1 MIDNETKE
9 RIIAAAKI
17 EEVVGDF
24 VKLHRSG
31 ANLKGLCP
39 FHEEKTPSFMVSPS
53 KNICKCFGCGKGG
66 TPINFI
72 MEKEHL
78 TFPEALRYLA
88 DKYHIEIKEKEL
100 TSEEMKAQSM
110 RESMMQ
116 VNKFAAEYFVNT
128 LWNTD
133 EGQSVGLS
141 YLRGRGISDAM
152 IKKFKIGYCPDRYTA
167 FYDEAIK
174 SGFDPKVLTEVGLCS
189 KGEKHTTDRFRG
201 RVIFPVH
208 SISGREVAFGGRA
221 LKTDERTAKYVNSPE
236 SLIYHKSNELY
247 GIYFAKN
254 EIVKKDNV
262 YLVEGYTD
270 VTSLHQSGIE
280 NVVASSGTSLTYGQI
295 NMIHRFTSNITVLY
309 DGDSAGIKA
318 SLRGIDMLLEQNM
331 NVKVLLLPDGEDP
344 DSFARS
350 RNASELIEYMEKN
363 QKDFIKFKLELAQK
377 ETENDP
383 TKRSNLI
390 NDILRSISFI
400 PTKEI
405 KRSVYIQD
413 CARYFEMEEKTL
425 TEILDHYKKERE
437 KGNSEEQTSKK
448 MEDEITKNLDKKN
461 IPFTYLQERELLK
474 YIINFAL
481 VPIEFITPDEVIKVS
496 VVEYVAYMKEN
507 GIISFSYD
515 LHNKIWD
522 FILESESG
530 DLRNNF
536 LNHPDKEIRD
546 YIFSLVE
553 DKYEIHKKN
562 VEITPEQL
570 SLKLS
575 FIMPQLVHGLELR
588 IVEGRLKEVKNS
600 ISIASRVP
608 GADEQ
613 VLELM
618 NEQTKLHTKKKQ
630 VEEDLKKYKRRRLE
644 V

>member
-9 RIIAAAKI
+9 RILAAAKI

-31 ANLKGLCP
+31 SNLKGLCP

-66 TPINFI
+66 TPVNFI

-116 VNKFAAEYFVNT
+116 VNKFAAEYFVKT

-133 EGQSVGLS
+133 EGKSVGLS
-141 YLRGRGISDAM
+141 YLRSRGITDEM
-152 IKKFKIGYCPDRYTA
+152 IKKFKIGYCPDRYSA
-167 FYDEAIK
+167 FYEEAVK
-174 SGFDPKVLTEVGLCS
+174 SGFDPKVLTEVGLCT

-221 LKTDERTAKYVNSPE
+221 LKMDEKTAKYVNSPE

-270 VTSLHQSGIE
+270 VTSMHQSGIE

-350 RNASELIEYMEKN
+350 RNASELMEYMEKN
-363 QKDFIKFKLELAQK
+363 QKDFIAFKCELALA
-377 ETENDP
+377 EAGNDP
-383 TKRSNLI
+383 IKRSNLI
-390 NDILRSISFI
+390 NDILRSISVI
-400 PTKEI
+400 PDEI

-413 CARYFEMEEKTL
+413 CQTRFGIKLETL
-425 TEILDHYKKERE
+425 TQSVKTIIAEKNQNAKPQVSIEDVAPKKEV
-437 KGNSEEQTSKK
+437 
-448 MEDEITKNLDKKN
+448 
-461 IPFTYLQERELLK
+461 PYTYLQERELLK
-474 YIINFAL
+474 HIINYAL
-481 VPIEFITPDEVIKVS
+481 VPIEFVTPDEVIQVP
-496 VVEYVAYMKEN
+496 VVEYVAFMKEN
-507 GIISFSYD
+507 GIISFSYE

-522 FILESESG
+522 YIIESETP
-530 DLRNNF
+530 DIRNAF
-536 LNHPDKEIRD
+536 LNHSDKEIQD
-546 YIFSLVE
+546 YTFALVE
-553 DKYEIHKKN
+553 DKYEIHKEN
-562 VEITPEQL
+562 VEITPDQL

-575 FIMPQLVHGLELR
+575 SIIPQLVYGLELR
-588 IVEGRLKEVKNS
+588 IVEEKLKEVKNS
-600 ISIASRVP
+600 IAIASKVA
-608 GADEQ
+608 GADDQIISLLKEQ
-613 VLELM
+613 SEL
-618 NEQTKLHTKKKQ
+618 NAKKKQ
-630 VEEDLKKYKRRRLE
+630 VAADLANCKLKRLE

>member
-9 RIIAAAKI
+9 RILAAAKI

-31 ANLKGLCP
+31 SNLKGLCP

-66 TPINFI
+66 TPVNFI

-133 EGQSVGLS
+133 EGKSVGLS
-141 YLRGRGISDAM
+141 YLRSRGITDEM
-152 IKKFKIGYCPDRYTA
+152 IKKFKIGYCPDRYSA
-167 FYDEAIK
+167 FYDTAVK

-221 LKTDERTAKYVNSPE
+221 LKMDDKTAKYVNSPE

-270 VTSLHQSGIE
+270 VTSMHQSGIE

-318 SLRGIDMLLEQNM
+318 SLRGIDMLLEHNM

-350 RNASELIEYMEKN
+350 RNASDLLEYMEKN
-363 QKDFIKFKLELAQK
+363 QKDFIAFKCELALK
-377 ETENDP
+377 EAGDDP
-383 TKRSNLI
+383 IKRSNLI
-390 NDILRSISFI
+390 NDILRSISVI
-400 PTKEI
+400 PDEI

-413 CARYFEMEEKTL
+413 CQTRFGLKLETL
-425 TEILDHYKKERE
+425 TQ
-437 KGNSEEQTSKK
+437 SV
-448 MEDEITKNLDKKN
+448 KN
-461 IPFTYLQERELLK
+461 IIAEKNQNAKLPKTTIEKPQQKEVPYTYLQERELLK
-474 YIINFAL
+474 HVINYAL
-481 VPIEFITPDEVIKVS
+481 VPIEFVTPDEVIKVP
-496 VVEYVAYMKEN
+496 VVEYVAFMKEN
-507 GIISFSYD
+507 GIIAFSYD
-515 LHNKIWD
+515 IHNKIWD
-522 FILESESG
+522 YILDSETQ
-530 DLRNNF
+530 DLRNAF
-536 LNHPDKEIRD
+536 LNHSDKEIQD
-546 YIFSLVE
+546 YTFSLVE
-553 DKYEIHKKN
+553 DKYEIHKEN
-562 VEITPEQL
+562 VNYNPEQL

-575 FIMPQLVHGLELR
+575 SIIPQLVYGLELR
-588 IVEGRLKEVKNS
+588 MVEEKLKEVKNS

-613 VLELM
+613 VLALMKEQSEL
-618 NEQTKLHTKKKQ
+618 NAKKKQ
-630 VEEDLKKYKRRRLE
+630 VSADLANCKLKRLE

>member
-9 RIIAAAKI
+9 RILAAAKI

-31 ANLKGLCP
+31 SNLKGLCP

-66 TPINFI
+66 TPVNFI

-116 VNKFAAEYFVNT
+116 VNKFAAEYFVKT

-133 EGQSVGLS
+133 EGKSVGLS
-141 YLRGRGISDAM
+141 YLRSRGITDEM
-152 IKKFKIGYCPDRYTA
+152 IKKFKIGYCPDRYSA
-167 FYDEAIK
+167 FYEEAVK
-174 SGFDPKVLTEVGLCS
+174 SGFDPKVLTEVGLCT

-221 LKTDERTAKYVNSPE
+221 LKMDEKTAKYVNSPE

-270 VTSLHQSGIE
+270 VTSMHQSGIE

-350 RNASELIEYMEKN
+350 RNASELMEYMEKN
-363 QKDFIKFKLELAQK
+363 QKDFIAFKCELALA
-377 ETENDP
+377 EAGGDP
-383 TKRSNLI
+383 IKRSNLI
-390 NDILRSISFI
+390 NDILRSISVI
-400 PTKEI
+400 PDEI

-413 CARYFEMEEKTL
+413 CQTRFGIKLETL
-425 TEILDHYKKERE
+425 TQSVKKIIAEKNQNAKPQASIEDVAPKKEV
-437 KGNSEEQTSKK
+437 
-448 MEDEITKNLDKKN
+448 
-461 IPFTYLQERELLK
+461 PYTYLQERELLK
-474 YIINFAL
+474 HIINYAL
-481 VPIEFITPDEVIKVS
+481 VPIEFVTPDEVIQVP
-496 VVEYVAYMKEN
+496 VVEYVAFMKEN
-507 GIISFSYD
+507 GIISFSYE

-522 FILESESG
+522 YILESETP
-530 DLRNNF
+530 DIRNAF
-536 LNHPDKEIRD
+536 LNHSDKEIQD
-546 YIFSLVE
+546 YTFALVE
-553 DKYEIHKKN
+553 DKYEIHKEN
-562 VEITPEQL
+562 VEITPDQL

-575 FIMPQLVHGLELR
+575 SIIPQLVYGLELR
-588 IVEGRLKEVKNS
+588 IVEEKLKEVKNS
-600 ISIASRVP
+600 IAIASKVA
-608 GADEQ
+608 GADDQIISLLKEQ
-613 VLELM
+613 NEL
-618 NEQTKLHTKKKQ
+618 NTKKKQ
-630 VEEDLKKYKRRRLE
+630 VTADLANCKLKRLE

>member
-9 RIIAAAKI
+9 RILAAAKI

-24 VKLHRSG
+24 VRLHRSG
-31 ANLKGLCP
+31 SNLKGLCP

-66 TPINFI
+66 TPVNFI

-133 EGQSVGLS
+133 EGKSVGLS
-141 YLRGRGISDAM
+141 YLRSRGISDEM
-152 IKKFKIGYCPDRYTA
+152 IKKFKIGYCPDRYSA
-167 FYDEAIK
+167 FYDTAVK

-221 LKTDERTAKYVNSPE
+221 LKMDDKTAKYVNSPE

-270 VTSLHQSGIE
+270 VTSMHQSGIE

-350 RNASELIEYMEKN
+350 RNASDLLEYMEKN
-363 QKDFIKFKLELAQK
+363 QKDFIAFKCELALK
-377 ETENDP
+377 EAGDDP
-383 TKRSNLI
+383 IKRSNLI
-390 NDILRSISFI
+390 NDILRSISVI
-400 PTKEI
+400 PDEI

-413 CARYFEMEEKTL
+413 CQTRFGIKLETL
-425 TEILDHYKKERE
+425 TQSVKKIITE
-437 KGNSEEQTSKK
+437 KNQNAKVPSTQIEKPQQKEV
-448 MEDEITKNLDKKN
+448 
-461 IPFTYLQERELLK
+461 PYTYLQERELLK
-474 YIINFAL
+474 HVINYAL
-481 VPIEFITPDEVIKVS
+481 VPIEFVTPDEVIKVP
-496 VVEYVAYMKEN
+496 VVEYVAFMKEN
-507 GIISFSYD
+507 GIIAFSYD
-515 LHNKIWD
+515 IHNKIWD
-522 FILESESG
+522 YILESETH
-530 DLRNNF
+530 DIRNAF
-536 LNHPDKEIRD
+536 LNHANKEIQD
-546 YIFSLVE
+546 YTFSLVE
-553 DKYEIHKKN
+553 DKYEIHKEN
-562 VEITPEQL
+562 VDYSPEQL

-575 FIMPQLVHGLELR
+575 SIIPQLVYGLELR
-588 IVEGRLKEVKNS
+588 MVEEKLKEVKNS
-600 ISIASRVP
+600 IAIASKVP
-608 GADEQ
+608 GADDQVIALLKEQ
-613 VLELM
+613 SEL
-618 NEQTKLHTKKKQ
+618 NAKKKQ
-630 VEEDLKKYKRRRLE
+630 VSADLANCKLKRLE

>member
-31 ANLKGLCP
+31 SNLKGLCP

-66 TPINFI
+66 TPVNFI

-116 VNKFAAEYFVNT
+116 VNKFAAEYFVKT

-133 EGQSVGLS
+133 EGKSVGLS
-141 YLRGRGISDAM
+141 YLRSRGITDEM
-152 IKKFKIGYCPDRYTA
+152 IKKFKIGYCPDRYSA
-167 FYDEAIK
+167 FYDEAVK
-174 SGFDPKVLTEVGLCS
+174 SGFDPKVLTEVGLCT

-221 LKTDERTAKYVNSPE
+221 LKMDEKTAKYVNSPE

-262 YLVEGYTD
+262 YLLEGYTD
-270 VTSLHQSGIE
+270 VTSIHQSRIE
-280 NVVASSGTSLTYGQI
+280 HVVASSGTSLTYGQI

-309 DGDSAGIKA
+309 DGDSAGLKA

-350 RNASELIEYMEKN
+350 RNASDLMEYMEKN
-363 QKDFIKFKLELAQK
+363 QKDFIAFKCELALA
-377 ETENDP
+377 EAGNDP
-383 TKRSNLI
+383 IKRSNLI
-390 NDILRSISFI
+390 NDILRSISVI
-400 PTKEI
+400 PDEI

-413 CARYFEMEEKTL
+413 CQTRFGIKLETL
-425 TEILDHYKKERE
+425 TQSVKKIITE
-437 KGNSEEQTSKK
+437 KNQNAKPQASLEENTPKK
-448 MEDEITKNLDKKN
+448 DVPYT
-461 IPFTYLQERELLK
+461 FLQERELLK
-474 YIINFAL
+474 HIINYAL
-481 VPIEFITPDEVIKVS
+481 VPIEFVTPDEVIKVP
-496 VVEYVAYMKEN
+496 VVEYVAFMKEN
-507 GIISFSYD
+507 GIISFTYD
-515 LHNKIWD
+515 LHNKIWEY
-522 FILESESG
+522 ILESETP
-530 DLRNNF
+530 DLRNAF
-536 LNHPDKEIRD
+536 LNHSDKEIQD
-546 YIFSLVE
+546 YTFSLIE
-553 DKYEIHKKN
+553 DKYEIHKEN
-562 VEITPEQL
+562 IEITPEQL

-575 FIMPQLVHGLELR
+575 SIIPQLVFGLELR
-588 IVEGRLKEVKNS
+588 IVEGRLKEIKNS

-613 VLELM
+613 ILALMKEQSEL
-618 NEQTKLHTKKKQ
+618 NAKKKK
-630 VEEDLKKYKRRRLE
+630 VAADLANCKLKR
-644 V
+644 

>member
-9 RIIAAAKI
+9 RILAAAKI

-31 ANLKGLCP
+31 SNLKGLCP

-66 TPINFI
+66 TPVNFI

-133 EGQSVGLS
+133 EGKSVGLS
-141 YLRGRGISDAM
+141 YLRSRGITDEM
-152 IKKFKIGYCPDRYTA
+152 IKKFKIGYCPDRYSA
-167 FYDEAIK
+167 FYDTAVK

-189 KGEKHTTDRFRG
+189 KGERHTTDRFRG

-221 LKTDERTAKYVNSPE
+221 LKMDEKTAKYVNSPE

-270 VTSLHQSGIE
+270 VTSMHQSGIE

-350 RNASELIEYMEKN
+350 RNASELMEYMEKN
-363 QKDFIKFKLELAQK
+363 QKDFIAFKCELAL
-377 ETENDP
+377 EEAGNDP
-383 TKRSNLI
+383 IKRSNLI
-390 NDILRSISFI
+390 NDILRSISVI
-400 PTKEI
+400 PDEI

-413 CARYFEMEEKTL
+413 CQTRFGLKLETL
-425 TEILDHYKKERE
+425 TQ
-437 KGNSEEQTSKK
+437 SV
-448 MEDEITKNLDKKN
+448 KN
-461 IPFTYLQERELLK
+461 IIAEKNQNAKLPKTTIERPQQKEVPYTYLQERELLK
-474 YIINFAL
+474 HVINYAL
-481 VPIEFITPDEVIKVS
+481 VPIEFVTPDEVIKVP
-496 VVEYVAYMKEN
+496 VVEYVAFMKEN
-507 GIISFSYD
+507 GIIAFSYD
-515 LHNKIWD
+515 IHNKIWD
-522 FILESESG
+522 YILDSETQ
-530 DLRNNF
+530 DLRNAF
-536 LNHPDKEIRD
+536 LNHSDKEIQD
-546 YIFSLVE
+546 YTFSLVE
-553 DKYEIHKKN
+553 DKYEIHKEN
-562 VEITPEQL
+562 VNYNPEQL

-575 FIMPQLVHGLELR
+575 SIIPQLVYGLELR
-588 IVEGRLKEVKNS
+588 MVEEKLKEVKNS

-613 VLELM
+613 VLALMKEQSEL
-618 NEQTKLHTKKKQ
+618 NAKKKQ
-630 VEEDLKKYKRRRLE
+630 VSADLANCKLKRLE

>member
-31 ANLKGLCP
+31 SNLKGLCP

-66 TPINFI
+66 TPVNFI

-133 EGQSVGLS
+133 EGKSVGLS
-141 YLRGRGISDAM
+141 YLRSRGITDEM

-167 FYDEAIK
+167 FYDEAVK
-174 SGFDPKVLTEVGLCS
+174 SGFDPKVLVQVGLCS
-189 KGEKHTTDRFRG
+189 QGERHTTDRFRG

-221 LKTDERTAKYVNSPE
+221 LKMDEKTAKYVNSPE

-247 GIYFAKN
+247 GIYYAKN

-270 VTSLHQSGIE
+270 VTSMHQSGIE

-350 RNASELIEYMEKN
+350 RNASDLLEYMEKN
-363 QKDFIKFKLELAQK
+363 QKDFIAFKCELAL
-377 ETENDP
+377 EEAGNDP
-383 TKRSNLI
+383 IKRSNLI
-390 NDILRSISFI
+390 NDILRSISVI
-400 PTKEI
+400 PDEI

-413 CARYFEMEEKTL
+413 CQTRFGIKLETL
-425 TEILDHYKKERE
+425 TQ
-437 KGNSEEQTSKK
+437 GV
-448 MEDEITKNLDKKN
+448 KN
-461 IPFTYLQERELLK
+461 IILEKNQNVKPQASIEDKAPKKDVPYTYLQERELLK
-474 YIINFAL
+474 HIINYAL
-481 VPIEFITPDEVIKVS
+481 VPIEFITPDEVIQVS
-496 VVEYVAYMKEN
+496 VIEYVAFMLEN
-507 GIISFSYD
+507 GIISFSYA
-515 LHNKIWD
+515 LHNKIWEY
-522 FILESESG
+522 ILESSSG
-530 DLRNNF
+530 DLRNEF
-536 LNHPDKEIRD
+536 LNHSDKEIQD
-546 YIFSLVE
+546 YTFSLVE
-553 DKYEIHKKN
+553 DKYEIHRET
-562 VEITPEQL
+562 VDYTPEQL

-575 FIMPQLVHGLELR
+575 SIMPQLVHGLELR
-588 IVEGRLKEVKNS
+588 IIEEKLKEIKNS

-608 GADEQ
+608 GADDQVVALMKEQ
-613 VLELM
+613 SEL
-618 NEQTKLHTKKKQ
+618 NAKKKQ
-630 VEEDLKKYKRRRLE
+630 VTAELAKCKQKRLE

>member
-31 ANLKGLCP
+31 SNLKGLCP

-66 TPINFI
+66 TPVNFI

-116 VNKFAAEYFVNT
+116 VNKFAAEYFVKT

-133 EGQSVGLS
+133 EGKSVGLS
-141 YLRGRGISDAM
+141 YLRSRGITDEM
-152 IKKFKIGYCPDRYTA
+152 IKKFKIGYCPDRFTA
-167 FYDEAIK
+167 FYDTAVK
-174 SGFDPKVLTEVGLCS
+174 SGFDPKVLTEVGLCT

-221 LKTDERTAKYVNSPE
+221 LKMDEKTAKYVNSPE

-270 VTSLHQSGIE
+270 VTSMHQSGIE

-350 RNASELIEYMEKN
+350 RNASELMEYMEKN
-363 QKDFIKFKLELAQK
+363 QKDFIAFKCELALA
-377 ETENDP
+377 EAGNDP
-383 TKRSNLI
+383 IKRSNLI
-390 NDILRSISFI
+390 NDILRSISVI
-400 PTKEI
+400 PDEI

-413 CARYFEMEEKTL
+413 CQTRFGIKLETL
-425 TEILDHYKKERE
+425 TQSVKTIIAEKNQNAKPQVSIEDVAPKKEV
-437 KGNSEEQTSKK
+437 
-448 MEDEITKNLDKKN
+448 
-461 IPFTYLQERELLK
+461 PYTYLQERELLK
-474 YIINFAL
+474 HIINYAL
-481 VPIEFITPDEVIKVS
+481 VPIEFVTPDEVIQVP
-496 VVEYVAYMKEN
+496 VVEYVAFMKEN
-507 GIISFSYD
+507 GIISFSYE

-522 FILESESG
+522 YIIESETP
-530 DLRNNF
+530 DIRNAF
-536 LNHPDKEIRD
+536 LNHSDKEIQD
-546 YIFSLVE
+546 YTFALVE
-553 DKYEIHKKN
+553 DKYEIHKEN
-562 VEITPEQL
+562 VEITPDQL

-575 FIMPQLVHGLELR
+575 SIIPQLVYGLELR
-588 IVEGRLKEVKNS
+588 IVEEKLKEVKNS
-600 ISIASRVP
+600 IAIASKVA
-608 GADEQ
+608 GADDQIISLLKEQ
-613 VLELM
+613 SEL
-618 NEQTKLHTKKKQ
+618 NAKKKQ
-630 VEEDLKKYKRRRLE
+630 VTADLANCKLKRLE

>member
-31 ANLKGLCP
+31 SNLKGLCP

-66 TPINFI
+66 TPVNFI

-133 EGQSVGLS
+133 EGKSVGLS
-141 YLRGRGISDAM
+141 YLRSRGITDEM
-152 IKKFKIGYCPDRYTA
+152 IKKFKIGYCPDRYSA
-167 FYDEAIK
+167 FYDTAVK

-221 LKTDERTAKYVNSPE
+221 LKMDDKTAKYVNSPE

-270 VTSLHQSGIE
+270 VTSMHQSGIE

-350 RNASELIEYMEKN
+350 RNASELMEYMEKN
-363 QKDFIKFKLELAQK
+363 QKDFIAFKCELALA
-377 ETENDP
+377 EAGNDP
-383 TKRSNLI
+383 IKRSNLI
-390 NDILRSISFI
+390 NDILRSISVI
-400 PTKEI
+400 PDEI

-413 CARYFEMEEKTL
+413 CQTRFGIKLETL
-425 TEILDHYKKERE
+425 TQSVKKIITE
-437 KGNSEEQTSKK
+437 KNQNAKVPSTQIEKPQQKEV
-448 MEDEITKNLDKKN
+448 
-461 IPFTYLQERELLK
+461 PYTYLQERELLK
-474 YIINFAL
+474 HVINYAL
-481 VPIEFITPDEVIKVS
+481 VPIEFVTPDEVIKVP
-496 VVEYVAYMKEN
+496 VVEYVAFMKEN
-507 GIISFSYD
+507 GIIAFSYD
-515 LHNKIWD
+515 IHNKIWD
-522 FILESESG
+522 YILESETH
-530 DLRNNF
+530 DIRNAF
-536 LNHPDKEIRD
+536 LNHANKEIQD
-546 YIFSLVE
+546 YTFSLVE
-553 DKYEIHKKN
+553 DKYEIHKEN
-562 VEITPEQL
+562 VDYSPEQL

-575 FIMPQLVHGLELR
+575 SIIPQLVYGLELR
-588 IVEGRLKEVKNS
+588 MVEEKLKEVKNS
-600 ISIASRVP
+600 IAIASKVP
-608 GADEQ
+608 GADDQVIALLKEQ
-613 VLELM
+613 SEL
-618 NEQTKLHTKKKQ
+618 NAKKKQ
-630 VEEDLKKYKRRRLE
+630 VSADLANCKLKRLE

>member
-9 RIIAAAKI
+9 RILAAAKI

-24 VKLHRSG
+24 VRLHRSG
-31 ANLKGLCP
+31 SNLKGLCP

-66 TPINFI
+66 TPVNFI

-116 VNKFAAEYFVNT
+116 VNKFAAEYFVKT

-133 EGQSVGLS
+133 EGKSVGLS
-141 YLRGRGISDAM
+141 YLRSRGITDEM
-152 IKKFKIGYCPDRYTA
+152 IKKFKIGYCPDRYSA
-167 FYDEAIK
+167 FYEEAVK
-174 SGFDPKVLTEVGLCS
+174 SGFDPKVLTEVGLCT

-221 LKTDERTAKYVNSPE
+221 LKMDEKTAKYVNSPE

-270 VTSLHQSGIE
+270 VTSMHQSGIE

-350 RNASELIEYMEKN
+350 RNASELMEYMEKN
-363 QKDFIKFKLELAQK
+363 QKDFIAFKCELALA
-377 ETENDP
+377 EAGNDP
-383 TKRSNLI
+383 IKRSNLI
-390 NDILRSISFI
+390 NDILRSISVI
-400 PTKEI
+400 PDEI

-413 CARYFEMEEKTL
+413 CQTRFGIKLETL
-425 TEILDHYKKERE
+425 TQSVKKIIAEKNQNAKPQASIEDVAPKKEV
-437 KGNSEEQTSKK
+437 
-448 MEDEITKNLDKKN
+448 
-461 IPFTYLQERELLK
+461 PYTYLQERELLK
-474 YIINFAL
+474 HIINYAL
-481 VPIEFITPDEVIKVS
+481 VPIEFVTPDEVIQVP
-496 VVEYVAYMKEN
+496 VVEYVAFMKEN
-507 GIISFSYD
+507 GIISFSYE

-522 FILESESG
+522 YIIESETP
-530 DLRNNF
+530 DIRNAF
-536 LNHPDKEIRD
+536 LNHSDKEIQD
-546 YIFSLVE
+546 YTFALVE
-553 DKYEIHKKN
+553 DKYEIHKEN
-562 VEITPEQL
+562 VEITPDQL

-575 FIMPQLVHGLELR
+575 SIIPQLVYGLELR
-588 IVEGRLKEVKNS
+588 IVEEKLKEVKNS
-600 ISIASRVP
+600 IAIASKVA
-608 GADEQ
+608 GADDQIISLLKEQ
-613 VLELM
+613 SEL
-618 NEQTKLHTKKKQ
+618 NAKKKQ
-630 VEEDLKKYKRRRLE
+630 VTADLANCKLKRLE

>member
-9 RIIAAAKI
+9 RILAAAKI

-31 ANLKGLCP
+31 SNLKGLCP

-66 TPINFI
+66 TPVNFI

-88 DKYHIEIKEKEL
+88 EKYHIEIKEKEL

-133 EGQSVGLS
+133 EGKSVGLS
-141 YLRGRGISDAM
+141 YLRSRGITDEM
-152 IKKFKIGYCPDRYTA
+152 IKKFKIGYCPDRYSA
-167 FYDEAIK
+167 FYDTAVK

-189 KGEKHTTDRFRG
+189 KGERHTTDRFRG

-221 LKTDERTAKYVNSPE
+221 LKMDEKTAKYVNSPE

-270 VTSLHQSGIE
+270 VTSMHQSGIE
-280 NVVASSGTSLTYGQI
+280 NVVASSGTSLTHGQI

-350 RNASELIEYMEKN
+350 RNASELMEYMEKN
-363 QKDFIKFKLELAQK
+363 QKDFIAFKCELAL
-377 ETENDP
+377 EEAGNDP
-383 TKRSNLI
+383 IKRSNLI
-390 NDILRSISFI
+390 NDILRSISVI
-400 PTKEI
+400 PDEI

-413 CARYFEMEEKTL
+413 CQTRFGLKLETL
-425 TEILDHYKKERE
+425 TQ
-437 KGNSEEQTSKK
+437 SV
-448 MEDEITKNLDKKN
+448 KN
-461 IPFTYLQERELLK
+461 IIAEKNQNAKLPKTTIERPQQKEVPYTYLQERELLK
-474 YIINFAL
+474 HVINYAL
-481 VPIEFITPDEVIKVS
+481 VPIEFVTPDEVIKVP
-496 VVEYVAYMKEN
+496 VVEYVAFMKEN
-507 GIISFSYD
+507 GIIAFSYD
-515 LHNKIWD
+515 IHNKIWD
-522 FILESESG
+522 YILDSETQ
-530 DLRNNF
+530 DLRNAF
-536 LNHPDKEIRD
+536 LNHSDKEIQD
-546 YIFSLVE
+546 YTFSLVE
-553 DKYEIHKKN
+553 DKYEIHKEN
-562 VEITPEQL
+562 VNYNPEQL

-575 FIMPQLVHGLELR
+575 SIIPQLVYGLELR
-588 IVEGRLKEVKNS
+588 MVEEKLKEVKNS

-613 VLELM
+613 VLALMKEQSEL
-618 NEQTKLHTKKKQ
+618 NAKKKQ
-630 VEEDLKKYKRRRLE
+630 VSADLANCKLKRLE

>member
-9 RIIAAAKI
+9 RILAAAKI

-31 ANLKGLCP
+31 SNLKGLCP

-66 TPINFI
+66 TPVNFI

-133 EGQSVGLS
+133 EGKSVGLS
-141 YLRGRGISDAM
+141 YLRSRGITDEM
-152 IKKFKIGYCPDRYTA
+152 IKKFKIGYCPDRYSA
-167 FYDEAIK
+167 FYDTAVK

-189 KGEKHTTDRFRG
+189 KGERHTTDRFRG

-221 LKTDERTAKYVNSPE
+221 LKMDEKTAKYVNSPE

-270 VTSLHQSGIE
+270 VTSMHQSGIE

-350 RNASELIEYMEKN
+350 RNASELMEYMEKN
-363 QKDFIKFKLELAQK
+363 QKDFIAFKCELAL
-377 ETENDP
+377 EEAGNDP
-383 TKRSNLI
+383 IKRSNLI
-390 NDILRSISFI
+390 NDILRSISVI
-400 PTKEI
+400 PDEI

-413 CARYFEMEEKTL
+413 CQTRFGLKLETL
-425 TEILDHYKKERE
+425 TQ
-437 KGNSEEQTSKK
+437 SV
-448 MEDEITKNLDKKN
+448 KN
-461 IPFTYLQERELLK
+461 IIAEKNQNAKLPKTTIERPQQKEVPYTYLQERELLK
-474 YIINFAL
+474 HVINYAL
-481 VPIEFITPDEVIKVS
+481 VPIEFVTPDEVIKVP
-496 VVEYVAYMKEN
+496 VVEYVAFMKEN

-515 LHNKIWD
+515 IHNKIWD
-522 FILESESG
+522 YILDSETQ
-530 DLRNNF
+530 DLRNAF
-536 LNHPDKEIRD
+536 LNHSDKEIQD
-546 YIFSLVE
+546 YTFSLVE
-553 DKYEIHKKN
+553 DKYEIHKEN
-562 VEITPEQL
+562 VNYNPEQL

-575 FIMPQLVHGLELR
+575 SIIPQLVYGLELR
-588 IVEGRLKEVKNS
+588 MVEEKLKEVKNS

-613 VLELM
+613 VLALMKEQSEL
-618 NEQTKLHTKKKQ
+618 NAKKKQ
-630 VEEDLKKYKRRRLE
+630 VSADLANCKLKRLE

>member
-9 RIIAAAKI
+9 RILAAAKI

-31 ANLKGLCP
+31 SNLKGLCP

-66 TPINFI
+66 TPVNFI

-116 VNKFAAEYFVNT
+116 VNKFAAEYFVKT

-133 EGQSVGLS
+133 EGKSVGLS
-141 YLRGRGISDAM
+141 YLRSRGITDEM
-152 IKKFKIGYCPDRYTA
+152 IKKFKIGYCPDRYSA
-167 FYDEAIK
+167 FYEEAVK
-174 SGFDPKVLTEVGLCS
+174 SGFDPKVLTEVGLCT

-221 LKTDERTAKYVNSPE
+221 LKMDEKTAKYVNSPE

-270 VTSLHQSGIE
+270 VTSMHQSGIE

-350 RNASELIEYMEKN
+350 RNASELMEYMEKN
-363 QKDFIKFKLELAQK
+363 QKDFIAFKCELALS
-377 ETENDP
+377 EAGGDP
-383 TKRSNLI
+383 IKRSNLI
-390 NDILRSISFI
+390 NDILRSISVI
-400 PTKEI
+400 PDEI

-413 CARYFEMEEKTL
+413 CQTRFGIKLETL
-425 TEILDHYKKERE
+425 TQSVKTIIAEKNQNAKPQVSIEDVALKKEV
-437 KGNSEEQTSKK
+437 
-448 MEDEITKNLDKKN
+448 
-461 IPFTYLQERELLK
+461 PYTYLQERELLK
-474 YIINFAL
+474 HIINYAL
-481 VPIEFITPDEVIKVS
+481 VPIEFVTPDEVIQVP
-496 VVEYVAYMKEN
+496 VVEYVAFMKEN
-507 GIISFSYD
+507 GIISFSYE

-522 FILESESG
+522 YIIESETP
-530 DLRNNF
+530 DIRNAF
-536 LNHPDKEIRD
+536 LNHSDKEIQD
-546 YIFSLVE
+546 YTFALVE
-553 DKYEIHKKN
+553 DKYEIHKEN
-562 VEITPEQL
+562 VEITPDQL

-575 FIMPQLVHGLELR
+575 SIIPQLVYGLELR
-588 IVEGRLKEVKNS
+588 IVEEKLKEVKNS
-600 ISIASRVP
+600 IAIASKVA
-608 GADEQ
+608 GADDQIISLLKEQ
-613 VLELM
+613 SEL
-618 NEQTKLHTKKKQ
+618 NAKKKQ
-630 VEEDLKKYKRRRLE
+630 VAADLANCKLKRLE

>member
-31 ANLKGLCP
+31 SNLKGLCP

-66 TPINFI
+66 TPVNFI

-133 EGQSVGLS
+133 EGKSVGLS
-141 YLRGRGISDAM
+141 YLRSRGITDEM
-152 IKKFKIGYCPDRYTA
+152 IKKFKIGYCPDRYSA
-167 FYDEAIK
+167 FYDTAVK

-189 KGEKHTTDRFRG
+189 KGERHTTDRFRG

-221 LKTDERTAKYVNSPE
+221 LKMDEKTAKYVNSPE

-254 EIVKKDNV
+254 AIVKKDNV

-270 VTSLHQSGIE
+270 VTSMHQSGIE

-350 RNASELIEYMEKN
+350 RNASELMEYMEKN
-363 QKDFIKFKLELAQK
+363 QKDFIAFKCELAL
-377 ETENDP
+377 EEAGNDP
-383 TKRSNLI
+383 IKRSNLI
-390 NDILRSISFI
+390 NDILRSISVI
-400 PTKEI
+400 PDEI

-413 CARYFEMEEKTL
+413 CQTRFGLKLETL
-425 TEILDHYKKERE
+425 TQ
-437 KGNSEEQTSKK
+437 SV
-448 MEDEITKNLDKKN
+448 KN
-461 IPFTYLQERELLK
+461 IIAEKNQNAKLPKTTIEKPQQKEVPYTYLQERELLK
-474 YIINFAL
+474 HVINYAL
-481 VPIEFITPDEVIKVS
+481 VPIEFVTPDEVIKVP
-496 VVEYVAYMKEN
+496 VVEYVAFMKEN
-507 GIISFSYD
+507 GIIAFSYD
-515 LHNKIWD
+515 IHNKIWD
-522 FILESESG
+522 YILDSETQ
-530 DLRNNF
+530 DLRNAF
-536 LNHPDKEIRD
+536 LNHSDKEIQD
-546 YIFSLVE
+546 YTFSLVE
-553 DKYEIHKKN
+553 DKYEIHKEN
-562 VEITPEQL
+562 VNYNPEQL

-575 FIMPQLVHGLELR
+575 SIIPQLVYGLELR
-588 IVEGRLKEVKNS
+588 MVEEKLKEVKNS

-613 VLELM
+613 VLALMKEQSEL
-618 NEQTKLHTKKKQ
+618 NAKKKQ
-630 VEEDLKKYKRRRLE
+630 VSADLANCKLKRLE

>member
-9 RIIAAAKI
+9 RILAAAKI

-31 ANLKGLCP
+31 SNLKGLCP

-66 TPINFI
+66 TPVNFI

-116 VNKFAAEYFVNT
+116 VNKFAAEYFVKT

-133 EGQSVGLS
+133 EGKSVGLS
-141 YLRGRGISDAM
+141 YLRSRGITDEM
-152 IKKFKIGYCPDRYTA
+152 IKKFKIGYCPDRYSA
-167 FYDEAIK
+167 FYEEAVK
-174 SGFDPKVLTEVGLCS
+174 SGFDPKVLTEVGLCT

-221 LKTDERTAKYVNSPE
+221 LKMDEKTAKYVNSPE

-270 VTSLHQSGIE
+270 VTSMHQSGIE

-350 RNASELIEYMEKN
+350 RNASELMEYMEKN
-363 QKDFIKFKLELAQK
+363 QKDFIAFKCELALA
-377 ETENDP
+377 EAGNDP
-383 TKRSNLI
+383 IKRSNLI
-390 NDILRSISFI
+390 NDILRSISVI
-400 PTKEI
+400 PDEI

-413 CARYFEMEEKTL
+413 CQTRFGIKLETL
-425 TEILDHYKKERE
+425 TQSVKKIIAEKNQNAKPQASIEDVAPKKEV
-437 KGNSEEQTSKK
+437 
-448 MEDEITKNLDKKN
+448 
-461 IPFTYLQERELLK
+461 PYTYLQERELLK
-474 YIINFAL
+474 HIINYAL
-481 VPIEFITPDEVIKVS
+481 VPIEFVTPDEVIQVP
-496 VVEYVAYMKEN
+496 VVEYVAFMKEN
-507 GIISFSYD
+507 GIISFSYE

-522 FILESESG
+522 YIIESETP
-530 DLRNNF
+530 DIRNAF
-536 LNHPDKEIRD
+536 LNHSDKEIQD
-546 YIFSLVE
+546 YTFALVE
-553 DKYEIHKKN
+553 DKYEIHKEN
-562 VEITPEQL
+562 VEITPDQL

-575 FIMPQLVHGLELR
+575 SIIPQLVYGLELR
-588 IVEGRLKEVKNS
+588 IVEEKLKEVKNS
-600 ISIASRVP
+600 IAIASKVA
-608 GADEQ
+608 GADDQIISLLKEQ
-613 VLELM
+613 SEL
-618 NEQTKLHTKKKQ
+618 NAKKKQ
-630 VEEDLKKYKRRRLE
+630 VTADLANCKLKRLE

>member
-31 ANLKGLCP
+31 SNLKGLCP

-66 TPINFI
+66 TPVNFI

-116 VNKFAAEYFVNT
+116 VNKFAAEYFVKT

-133 EGQSVGLS
+133 EGKSVGLS
-141 YLRGRGISDAM
+141 YLRSRGITDEM
-152 IKKFKIGYCPDRYTA
+152 IKKFKIGYCPDRYSA
-167 FYDEAIK
+167 FYEEAVK
-174 SGFDPKVLTEVGLCS
+174 SGFDPKVLTEVGLCT

-221 LKTDERTAKYVNSPE
+221 LKMDEKTAKYVNSPE

-270 VTSLHQSGIE
+270 VTSMHQSGIE

-350 RNASELIEYMEKN
+350 RNASELMEYMEKN
-363 QKDFIKFKLELAQK
+363 QKDFIAFKCELALA
-377 ETENDP
+377 EAGNDP
-383 TKRSNLI
+383 IKRSNLI
-390 NDILRSISFI
+390 NDILRSISVI
-400 PTKEI
+400 PDEI

-413 CARYFEMEEKTL
+413 CQTRFGIKLETL
-425 TEILDHYKKERE
+425 TQSVKTIIAEKNQNAKPQVSIEDVAPKKEV
-437 KGNSEEQTSKK
+437 
-448 MEDEITKNLDKKN
+448 
-461 IPFTYLQERELLK
+461 PYTYLQERELLK
-474 YIINFAL
+474 HIINYAL
-481 VPIEFITPDEVIKVS
+481 VPIEFVTPDEVIQVP
-496 VVEYVAYMKEN
+496 VVEYVAFMKEN
-507 GIISFSYD
+507 GIISFSYE

-522 FILESESG
+522 YIIESETP
-530 DLRNNF
+530 DIRNAF
-536 LNHPDKEIRD
+536 LNHSDKEIQD
-546 YIFSLVE
+546 YTFALVE
-553 DKYEIHKKN
+553 DKYEIHKEN
-562 VEITPEQL
+562 VEITPDQL

-575 FIMPQLVHGLELR
+575 SIIPQLVYGLELR
-588 IVEGRLKEVKNS
+588 IVEEKLKEVKNS
-600 ISIASRVP
+600 IAIASKVA
-608 GADEQ
+608 GADDQIISLLKEQ
-613 VLELM
+613 SEL
-618 NEQTKLHTKKKQ
+618 NAKKKQ
-630 VEEDLKKYKRRRLE
+630 VTADLANCKLKRLE

>member
-9 RIIAAAKI
+9 RILAAAKI

-31 ANLKGLCP
+31 SNLKGLCP

-66 TPINFI
+66 TPVNFI

-116 VNKFAAEYFVNT
+116 VNKFAAEYFVKT

-133 EGQSVGLS
+133 EGKSVGLS
-141 YLRGRGISDAM
+141 YLRSRGITDEM
-152 IKKFKIGYCPDRYTA
+152 IKKFKIGYCPDKYSA
-167 FYDEAIK
+167 FYDEAVK

-189 KGEKHTTDRFRG
+189 KGEKYTTDRFRG

-221 LKTDERTAKYVNSPE
+221 LKMDEKTAKYVNSPE

-270 VTSLHQSGIE
+270 VTSMHQSGIE

-350 RNASELIEYMEKN
+350 RNASELMEYMEKN
-363 QKDFIKFKLELAQK
+363 QKDFIAFKCELAL
-377 ETENDP
+377 TEAGNDP
-383 TKRSNLI
+383 IKRSNLI
-390 NDILRSISFI
+390 NDILRSISAI
-400 PTKEI
+400 PDEI

-413 CARYFEMEEKTL
+413 CQTRFGIKLETL
-425 TEILDHYKKERE
+425 TQSVKKIIAEKNQNAKPQASLEEIAPKKEV
-437 KGNSEEQTSKK
+437 
-448 MEDEITKNLDKKN
+448 
-461 IPFTYLQERELLK
+461 PYTYLQERELLK
-474 YIINFAL
+474 HLINYAL
-481 VPIEFITPDEVIKVS
+481 VPIEFVTPDEVIQVS
-496 VVEYVAYMKEN
+496 VLEYVAFMIEN
-507 GIISFSYD
+507 GIISFSYN

-522 FILESESG
+522 YIVESESK
-530 DLRNNF
+530 DLRNMF
-536 LNHPDKEIRD
+536 LNHSNKEIQD
-546 YIFSLVE
+546 YTFSLIE
-553 DKYEIHKKN
+553 DKYEIHKDN
-562 VEITPEQL
+562 INYTPEQL

-575 FIMPQLVHGLELR
+575 SIIPQLVYGLELR
-588 IVEGRLKEVKNS
+588 MIEERLKEVKNS

-613 VLELM
+613 ILELM
-618 NEQTKLHTKKKQ
+618 KEQSELNANKKRVTAELAKCKQ
-630 VEEDLKKYKRRRLE
+630 KRLE

>member
-9 RIIAAAKI
+9 RILAAAKI

-31 ANLKGLCP
+31 SNLKGLCP

-66 TPINFI
+66 TPVNFI

-133 EGQSVGLS
+133 EGKSVGLS
-141 YLRGRGISDAM
+141 YLRSRGISDEM
-152 IKKFKIGYCPDRYTA
+152 IKKFKIGYCPDRYSA
-167 FYDEAIK
+167 FYDTAVK

-221 LKTDERTAKYVNSPE
+221 LKMDDKTAKYVNSPE

-270 VTSLHQSGIE
+270 VTSMHQSGIE
-280 NVVASSGTSLTYGQI
+280 NVVASSGTSLTYGQ
-295 NMIHRFTSNITVLY
+295 IHRFTSNITVLY

-318 SLRGIDMLLEQNM
+318 SLRGIDMLLEHNM

-350 RNASELIEYMEKN
+350 RNASDLLEYMEKN
-363 QKDFIKFKLELAQK
+363 QKDFIAFKCELALK
-377 ETENDP
+377 EAGDDP
-383 TKRSNLI
+383 IKRSNLI
-390 NDILRSISFI
+390 NDILRSISVI
-400 PTKEI
+400 PDEI

-413 CARYFEMEEKTL
+413 CQTRFGIKLETL
-425 TEILDHYKKERE
+425 TQSVKKIITE
-437 KGNSEEQTSKK
+437 KNQNAKVPSTQIEKPQQKEV
-448 MEDEITKNLDKKN
+448 
-461 IPFTYLQERELLK
+461 PYTYLQERELLK
-474 YIINFAL
+474 HVINYAL
-481 VPIEFITPDEVIKVS
+481 VPIEFVTPDEVIKVP
-496 VVEYVAYMKEN
+496 VVEYVAFMKEN
-507 GIISFSYD
+507 GIIAFSYD
-515 LHNKIWD
+515 IHNKIWD
-522 FILESESG
+522 YILESETH
-530 DLRNNF
+530 DIRNAF
-536 LNHPDKEIRD
+536 LNHANKEIQD
-546 YIFSLVE
+546 YTFSLVE
-553 DKYEIHKKN
+553 DKYEIHKEN
-562 VEITPEQL
+562 VDYSPEQL

-575 FIMPQLVHGLELR
+575 SIIPQLVYGLELR
-588 IVEGRLKEVKNS
+588 MVEEKLKEVKNS
-600 ISIASRVP
+600 IAIASKVP
-608 GADEQ
+608 GADDQVIALLKEQ
-613 VLELM
+613 SEL
-618 NEQTKLHTKKKQ
+618 NAKKKQ
-630 VEEDLKKYKRRRLE
+630 VSADLANCKLKRLE

>member
-9 RIIAAAKI
+9 RILAAAKI

-31 ANLKGLCP
+31 SNLKGLCP

-66 TPINFI
+66 TPVNFI

-88 DKYHIEIKEKEL
+88 DKYHIEIKEREL

-133 EGQSVGLS
+133 EGKSVGLS
-141 YLRGRGISDAM
+141 YLRSRGITDEM

-167 FYDEAIK
+167 FYDEAVK
-174 SGFDPKVLTEVGLCS
+174 SGFDPKVLVQVGLCS
-189 KGEKHTTDRFRG
+189 QGEKHTTDRFRG

-221 LKTDERTAKYVNSPE
+221 LKMDEKTAKYVNSPE

-247 GIYFAKN
+247 GIYYAKN

-270 VTSLHQSGIE
+270 VTSMHQSGIE

-350 RNASELIEYMEKN
+350 RNASDLMEYMEKN
-363 QKDFIKFKLELAQK
+363 QKDFIAFKCELAL
-377 ETENDP
+377 EEAGNDP
-383 TKRSNLI
+383 IKRSNLI
-390 NDILRSISFI
+390 NDILRSISVI
-400 PTKEI
+400 PDEI

-413 CARYFEMEEKTL
+413 CQTRFGIKLETL
-425 TEILDHYKKERE
+425 TQ
-437 KGNSEEQTSKK
+437 GV
-448 MEDEITKNLDKKN
+448 KN
-461 IPFTYLQERELLK
+461 IILEKNQNVKPQASIEDKAPKKDVPYTYLQERELLK
-474 YIINFAL
+474 HIINYAL
-481 VPIEFITPDEVIKVS
+481 VPIEFIAPDEVIQVS
-496 VVEYVAYMKEN
+496 VIEYVAFMLEN
-507 GIISFSYD
+507 GIISFSYA
-515 LHNKIWD
+515 LHNKIWEY
-522 FILESESG
+522 ILESSSG
-530 DLRNNF
+530 DLRNEF
-536 LNHPDKEIRD
+536 LNHSDKEIQD
-546 YIFSLVE
+546 YTFSLVE
-553 DKYEIHKKN
+553 DKYEIHRET
-562 VEITPEQL
+562 VDYTPEQL

-575 FIMPQLVHGLELR
+575 SIMPQLVHGLELR
-588 IVEGRLKEVKNS
+588 IIEEKLKEIKNS

-608 GADEQ
+608 GADDQVVALMKEQ
-613 VLELM
+613 SEL
-618 NEQTKLHTKKKQ
+618 NAKKKQ
-630 VEEDLKKYKRRRLE
+630 VTAELAKCKQKRLE
-644 V
+644 I

>member
-9 RIIAAAKI
+9 RIIATAKI

-31 ANLKGLCP
+31 SNLKGLCP

-72 MEKEHL
+72 MEHEHL

-100 TSEEMKAQSM
+100 TSEELQAQSM

-116 VNKFAAEYFVNT
+116 VNKFAAEYFINT

-141 YLRGRGISDAM
+141 YLRNRGISDAM
-152 IKKFKIGYCPDRYTA
+152 IKKFKIGYCPDRYSA
-167 FYDEAIK
+167 FYDEAVK
-174 SGFDPKVLTEVGLCS
+174 SGFNPKVLTEVGLCS
-189 KGEKHTTDRFRG
+189 QGEKHVTDRFRG

-221 LKTDERTAKYVNSPE
+221 LKTDEKTAKYVNSPE

-254 EIVKKDNV
+254 EIIKRDNV

-270 VTSLHQSGIE
+270 VTSMHQSGIE

-331 NVKVLLLPDGEDP
+331 NVKVLLLPEGEDP

-350 RNASELIEYMEKN
+350 RDASELLKYMEQN
-363 QKDFIKFKLELAQK
+363 QKDFIAFKSELALA
-377 ETENDP
+377 EAGDDP
-383 TKRSNLI
+383 IKRSNLI
-390 NDILRSISFI
+390 NDILKSISVI
-400 PTKEI
+400 PDEI

-413 CARYFEMEEKTL
+413 CHRRFGIKI
-425 TEILDHYKKERE
+425 EILTQSVKKLILEKNQNVKVQSLNVDIPKKE
-437 KGNSEEQTSKK
+437 
-448 MEDEITKNLDKKN
+448 L
-461 IPFTYLQERELLK
+461 PYTYLQERELLK
-474 YIINFAL
+474 HLIIYHKVL
-481 VPIEFITPDEVIKVS
+481 IELTTSDEIIKVP
-496 VVEYVAYMKEN
+496 VLEYVVFMIEN
-507 GIISFSYD
+507 GVISFSYD
-515 LHNKIWD
+515 IHQQIYNYI
-522 FILESESG
+522 IESSSENLK
-530 DLRNNF
+530 DDF
-536 LNHPDKEIRD
+536 LNHPNNEIRD
-546 YIFSLVE
+546 YTFSLVE
-553 DKYEIHKKN
+553 DKYEIHKEN
-562 VEITPEQL
+562 ISYTPEQL
-570 SLKLS
+570 GLRLS
-575 FIMPQLVHGLELR
+575 SIIPQLVYELELR
-588 IVEGRLKEVKNS
+588 IIDERLKEIKNS
-600 ISIASRVP
+600 VAIANSVS
-608 GADEQ
+608 GAETQ
-613 VLELM
+613 ILELLK
-618 NEQTKLHTKKKQ
+618 EQKELNNKKKIVATKLAGSK
-630 VEEDLKKYKRRRLE
+630 LKRLE

>member
-31 ANLKGLCP
+31 SNLKGLCP

-66 TPINFI
+66 TPVNFI

-116 VNKFAAEYFVNT
+116 VNKFAAEYFVKT

-133 EGQSVGLS
+133 EGKSVGLS
-141 YLRGRGISDAM
+141 YLRSRGITDEM
-152 IKKFKIGYCPDRYTA
+152 IKKFKIGYCPDRYSA
-167 FYDEAIK
+167 FYDEAVK
-174 SGFDPKVLTEVGLCS
+174 SGFDPKVLTEVGLCT

-221 LKTDERTAKYVNSPE
+221 LKMDEKTAKYVNSPE

-270 VTSLHQSGIE
+270 VTSMHQSGIE

-350 RNASELIEYMEKN
+350 RNASELMEYMEKN
-363 QKDFIKFKLELAQK
+363 QKDFIAFKCELALA
-377 ETENDP
+377 EAGNDP
-383 TKRSNLI
+383 IKRSNLI
-390 NDILRSISFI
+390 NDILRSISVI
-400 PTKEI
+400 PDEI

-413 CARYFEMEEKTL
+413 CQTRFGIKLETL
-425 TEILDHYKKERE
+425 TQSVKTIIAEKNQNAKPQVSIEDVAPKKEV
-437 KGNSEEQTSKK
+437 
-448 MEDEITKNLDKKN
+448 
-461 IPFTYLQERELLK
+461 PYTYLQERELLK
-474 YIINFAL
+474 HIINYAL
-481 VPIEFITPDEVIKVS
+481 VPIEFVTPDEVIQVP
-496 VVEYVAYMKEN
+496 VVEYVAFMKEN
-507 GIISFSYD
+507 GIISFSYE

-522 FILESESG
+522 YIIESETP
-530 DLRNNF
+530 DIRNAF
-536 LNHPDKEIRD
+536 LNHSDKEIQD
-546 YIFSLVE
+546 YTFALVE
-553 DKYEIHKKN
+553 DKYEIHKEN
-562 VEITPEQL
+562 VEITPDQL

-575 FIMPQLVHGLELR
+575 SIIPQLVYGLELR
-588 IVEGRLKEVKNS
+588 IVEEKLKEVKNS
-600 ISIASRVP
+600 IAIASKVA
-608 GADEQ
+608 GADDQIISLLKEQ
-613 VLELM
+613 SEL
-618 NEQTKLHTKKKQ
+618 NAKKKQ
-630 VEEDLKKYKRRRLE
+630 VTADLANCKLKRLE

>member
-31 ANLKGLCP
+31 SNLKGLCP

-66 TPINFI
+66 TPVNFI

-116 VNKFAAEYFVNT
+116 VNKFAAEYFVKT

-133 EGQSVGLS
+133 EGKSVGLS
-141 YLRGRGISDAM
+141 YLRSRGITDEM
-152 IKKFKIGYCPDRYTA
+152 IKKFKIGYCPDRYSA
-167 FYDEAIK
+167 FYEEAVK
-174 SGFDPKVLTEVGLCS
+174 SGFNPKVLTEVGLCT

-221 LKTDERTAKYVNSPE
+221 LKMDEKTAKYVNSPE

-270 VTSLHQSGIE
+270 VTSMHQSGIE

-350 RNASELIEYMEKN
+350 RNASELMEYMEKN
-363 QKDFIKFKLELAQK
+363 QKDFIAFKCELAL
-377 ETENDP
+377 TEAGGDP
-383 TKRSNLI
+383 IKRSNLI
-390 NDILRSISFI
+390 NDILRSISVI
-400 PTKEI
+400 PDEI

-413 CARYFEMEEKTL
+413 CQTRFGIKLETL
-425 TEILDHYKKERE
+425 TQSVKTIIAEKNQNAKPQVYIEDVAPKKEV
-437 KGNSEEQTSKK
+437 
-448 MEDEITKNLDKKN
+448 
-461 IPFTYLQERELLK
+461 PYTYLQERELLK
-474 YIINFAL
+474 HIINYAL
-481 VPIEFITPDEVIKVS
+481 VPIEFVTPDEVIQVP
-496 VVEYVAYMKEN
+496 VVEYVAFMKEN
-507 GIISFSYD
+507 GIISFSYE

-522 FILESESG
+522 YIIESETP
-530 DLRNNF
+530 DIRNAF
-536 LNHPDKEIRD
+536 LNHSDKEIQD
-546 YIFSLVE
+546 YTFALVE
-553 DKYEIHKKN
+553 DKYEIHKEN
-562 VEITPEQL
+562 VEITPDQL

-575 FIMPQLVHGLELR
+575 SIIPQLVYGLELR
-588 IVEGRLKEVKNS
+588 IVEEKLKEVKNS
-600 ISIASRVP
+600 IAIASKVA
-608 GADEQ
+608 GADDQIISLLKEQ
-613 VLELM
+613 SEL
-618 NEQTKLHTKKKQ
+618 NAKKKQ
-630 VEEDLKKYKRRRLE
+630 VTADLANCKLKRLE

>member
-31 ANLKGLCP
+31 SNLKGLCP

-66 TPINFI
+66 TPVNFI

-133 EGQSVGLS
+133 EGKSVGLS
-141 YLRGRGISDAM
+141 YLRSRGITDEM

-167 FYDEAIK
+167 FYDEAVK
-174 SGFDPKVLTEVGLCS
+174 SGFDPKVLVQVGLCS
-189 KGEKHTTDRFRG
+189 QGEKHTTDRFRG

-221 LKTDERTAKYVNSPE
+221 LKMDEKTAKYVNSPE

-247 GIYFAKN
+247 GIYYAKN

-270 VTSLHQSGIE
+270 VTSMHQSGIE

-350 RNASELIEYMEKN
+350 RNASDLMEYMEKN
-363 QKDFIKFKLELAQK
+363 QKDFIAFKCELAL
-377 ETENDP
+377 EEAGNDP
-383 TKRSNLI
+383 IKRSNLI
-390 NDILRSISFI
+390 NDILRSISVI
-400 PTKEI
+400 PDEI

-413 CARYFEMEEKTL
+413 CQTRFGIKLETL
-425 TEILDHYKKERE
+425 TQ
-437 KGNSEEQTSKK
+437 GV
-448 MEDEITKNLDKKN
+448 KN
-461 IPFTYLQERELLK
+461 IILEKNQNVKPQASIEDKAPKKDVPYTYLQERELLK
-474 YIINFAL
+474 HIINYAL
-481 VPIEFITPDEVIKVS
+481 VPIEFIAPDEVIQVS
-496 VVEYVAYMKEN
+496 VIEYVAFMLEN
-507 GIISFSYD
+507 GIISFSYA
-515 LHNKIWD
+515 LHNKIWEY
-522 FILESESG
+522 ILESSSG
-530 DLRNNF
+530 DLRNEF
-536 LNHPDKEIRD
+536 LNHSDKEIQD
-546 YIFSLVE
+546 YTFSLVE
-553 DKYEIHKKN
+553 DKYEIHRET
-562 VEITPEQL
+562 VDYTPEQL

-575 FIMPQLVHGLELR
+575 SIMPQLVHGLELR
-588 IVEGRLKEVKNS
+588 IIEEKLKEIKNS

-608 GADEQ
+608 GADDQVVALMKEQ
-613 VLELM
+613 SEL
-618 NEQTKLHTKKKQ
+618 NAKKKQ
-630 VEEDLKKYKRRRLE
+630 VTAELAKCKQKRLE

>member
-270 VTSLHQSGIE
+270 VTSLHQSGVE

-363 QKDFIKFKLELAQK
+363 QKDFIAFKSELAL
-377 ETENDP
+377 TEAGNDP
-383 TKRSNLI
+383 IKRSNLI
-390 NDILRSISFI
+390 NEILRSISVI
-400 PTKEI
+400 PDEI

-413 CARYFEMEEKTL
+413 CQTRFGIKLETL
-425 TEILDHYKKERE
+425 TQNVKKIITE
-437 KGNSEEQTSKK
+437 KNENAKIPNTQAEKPLSK
-448 MEDEITKNLDKKN
+448 EV
-461 IPFTYLQERELLK
+461 PYTYLQERELLK
-474 YIINFAL
+474 YVINYAL
-481 VPIEFITPDEVIKVS
+481 VPIEFITPDEIIKVT
-496 VVEYVAYMKEN
+496 VVDYVASMKDDY

-515 LHNKIWD
+515 MHNKIWGY
-522 FILESESG
+522 ILESESG
-530 DLRNNF
+530 DFRNKF
-536 LNHPDKEIRD
+536 LNHPDKEIQD
-546 YIFSLVE
+546 YTFALVE
-553 DKYEIHKKN
+553 DKYEKHKEN
-562 VEITPEQL
+562 VEYTPEQL

-575 FIMPQLVHGLELR
+575 SVMPQLVHGLELR
-588 IVEGRLKEVKNS
+588 IIKEKLNRIKDS
-600 ISIASRVP
+600 IDNKSENA
-608 GADEQ
+608 
-613 VLELM
+613 LELM
-618 NEQTKLHTKKKQ
+618 KEQKELKKKQ
-630 VEEDLKKYKRRRLE
+630 VEIDDELKKYKQRRLE